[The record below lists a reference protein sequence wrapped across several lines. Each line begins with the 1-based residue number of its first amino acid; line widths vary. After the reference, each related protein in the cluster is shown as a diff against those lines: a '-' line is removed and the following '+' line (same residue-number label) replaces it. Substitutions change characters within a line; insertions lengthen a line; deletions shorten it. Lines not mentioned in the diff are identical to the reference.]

1 MGNVPGLAAALLLLL
16 WLVVDKVLLW
26 LEVVVVVAVEP
37 DCETIAFA

>member
-1 MGNVPGLAAALLLLL
+1 LKENWPGLAAALLLL

-26 LEVVVVVAVEP
+26 LEVVVVVAVDP